1 MANDNPGSI
10 YPQFLQMRKNS
21 FRHATSKS
29 MIPGAGKAKSK
40 KQIQGD
46 TPDPDA
52 VDEQTAQMRTIRK
65 MGNNAYKGDLDQL
78 MGAYGSYTDGD
89 SGTFGAG
96 GGKGGQFGG
105 K

>member
-1 MANDNPGSI
+1 MVNNNPGSI

-21 FRHATSKS
+21 FRHATSKA
-29 MIPGAGKAKSK
+29 MIPGGAKAKSK
-40 KQIQGD
+40 KQIQSD

-52 VDEQTAQMRTIRK
+52 VDEQTAQAKTLRK
-65 MGNNAYKGDLDQL
+65 MGNNAYKSDLDQL
-78 MGAYGSYTDGD
+78 TNAYSSFDSGD